1 MRGRSAGT
9 RAAAVLLAL
18 LSAAAAVPRT
28 GGTVRV
34 YFLDVRHE
42 PNPGLLPSAS
52 HVFLSS
58 SVYRSLVR
66 TGPDGF
72 ILPGIASSWTVSP
85 GGALAGLAAER
96 EDWSRWVFQLDPLA
110 RFPDGRRVTAE
121 DIIDSWERLLN
132 SSRSPYRWLLDPVV
146 GVRAYRSGGGPRP
159 AGLVAGFGTLE
170 IRLNRPAPDLLHR
183 LAHPALG
190 ISELRADDAGLVG
203 TGPFDSDPDNPG
215 TLIRA
220 NSFHQW
226 GRPFLDGLELLQHQ
240 GVDPALLLQSGQA
253 DLTVLHGRAAGQILS
268 SPNPPIRMT
277 RLPGWDR
284 VYSLVWN
291 GISTGAG
298 GRGGLPERLG
308 SALDRR
314 AMVRYLFDGR
324 GEPVSSLL
332 PLIRARAQ
340 AETVSPGQPFSGRV
354 SLLHDDS
361 DPSAM
366 AIASRVKASWEELGL
381 RVGLQPVDADELRY
395 RLASGD
401 YVAAVLLHHP
411 PTVDPVLGLH
421 GTLSQLGEVAE
432 PAVQALDE
440 ASMHSNPVLRLQRAR
455 MAEDLLLEPGFLVPL
470 VRVYAW
476 LATTASLV
484 GVQGDAAGMLY
495 LDDAWWLPEGPDR

>member
-1 MRGRSAGT
+1 MAGRSAGT
-9 RAAAVLLAL
+9 RAAALLLAL
-18 LSAAAAVPRT
+18 VSAAAAVPRT

-42 PNPGLLPSAS
+42 PNPELLPSAS

-66 TGPDGF
+66 TGPDGS
-72 ILPGIASSWTVSP
+72 ILPGIASSWTVTLGKP
-85 GGALAGLAAER
+85 VGGLAGEQ
-96 EDWSRWVFQLDPLA
+96 EEWSRWVFQLDPLA

-146 GVRAYRSGGGPRP
+146 GVRDYRSGEASRP
-159 AGLVAGFGTLE
+159 VGLVAGFGTLE
-170 IRLNRPAPDLLHR
+170 IRLRRATPDLLHR

-190 ISELRADDAGLVG
+190 ISELRGGDAGLVG
-203 TGPFDSDPDNPG
+203 AGPFDSDPGHPG

-220 NSFHQW
+220 NPFHHQ
-226 GRPFLDGLELLQHQ
+226 GRPFLDGLELLQPQ

-253 DLTVLHGRAAGQILS
+253 DLTVLHGRSAGQILS
-268 SPNPPIRMT
+268 SPDAPIRMV

-291 GISTGAG
+291 SISTGAG
-298 GRGGLPERLG
+298 GRGGLPERLRT
-308 SALDRR
+308 ALDRQ
-314 AMVRYLFDGR
+314 AMIRYLFDGR
-324 GEPVSSLL
+324 GEPVNSLL
-332 PLIRARAQ
+332 PLLHASAPSDI
-340 AETVSPGQPFSGRV
+340 VSPGQPFSGRI
-354 SLLHDDS
+354 SLLYDDS

-381 RVGLQPVDADELRY
+381 RVGLRPVDAEELWY

-411 PTVDPVLGLH
+411 PTVDAVLGLQ

-432 PAVQALDE
+432 PALQALDQ
-440 ASMHSNPVLRLQRAR
+440 ASMLSDPALRLQRAR

-476 LATTASLV
+476 LATASSLV

-495 LDDAWWLPEGPDR
+495 LDDAWWLPGGADR